1 MLSFLV
7 FLHIVVCLLLAVSIL
22 MQSSKGGGLAGAF
35 GGGGQGNIGAVF
47 GGRGAGDFLSK
58 LTIILAIIFLL
69 GSVVQGLI
77 KKDVAPNQS
86 LIQQEIQSNPS
97 PANILQNAD
106 GLLPQAV
113 TPVPND
119 TTK

>member
-7 FLHIVVCLLLAVSIL
+7 FLHIVVCILLAVSIL
-22 MQSSKGGGLAGAF
+22 MQASKGGGIAAAF
-35 GGGGQGNIGAVF
+35 GGQGNIGAVF

-58 LTIILAIIFLL
+58 LTIVLAIIFML

-77 KKDVAPNQS
+77 KKDVTPNQS
-86 LIQQEIQSNPS
+86 LIQQDIQSSPS

>member
-22 MQSSKGGGLAGAF
+22 MQASKGGGIAAAF
-35 GGGGQGNIGAVF
+35 GGGQGNIGAVF

-58 LTIILAIIFLL
+58 LTIVLAIIFML

-86 LIQQEIQSNPS
+86 LIQQEILSNPS
-97 PANILQNAD
+97 PANILQSAD

-113 TPVPND
+113 TPVLND